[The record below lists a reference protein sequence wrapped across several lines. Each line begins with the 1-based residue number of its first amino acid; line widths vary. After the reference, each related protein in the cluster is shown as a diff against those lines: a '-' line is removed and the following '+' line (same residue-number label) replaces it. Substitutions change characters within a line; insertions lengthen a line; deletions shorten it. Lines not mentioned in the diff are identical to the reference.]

1 MNVVS
6 SISLSGMNAAQ
17 TRLQVSAHNIANLNT
32 QDFTRQEVAQS
43 TASGG
48 GTFAAV
54 RSSASGVGNSL
65 ETDMVQQL
73 QAKNT
78 FLANLSVF
86 RTSDA
91 MLGTLLDISA

>member
-32 QDFTRQEVAQS
+32 QDFTRQEVTQS
-43 TASGG
+43 TATGG
-48 GTFAAV
+48 GTLATV
-54 RSSASGVGNSL
+54 RSSANGTGNSL

-73 QAKNT
+73 EAKNT
-78 FLANLSVF
+78 YLANLSVF
-86 RTSDA
+86 KANNA

>member
-32 QDFTRQEVAQS
+32 QGFTRQEVTQS
-43 TASGG
+43 TADGG
-48 GTFAAV
+48 GTLATV
-54 RSSASGVGNSL
+54 RSSANGAGNSL

-73 QAKNT
+73 GAKNT
-78 FLANLSVF
+78 YLANLSVF
-86 RTSDA
+86 KANNA